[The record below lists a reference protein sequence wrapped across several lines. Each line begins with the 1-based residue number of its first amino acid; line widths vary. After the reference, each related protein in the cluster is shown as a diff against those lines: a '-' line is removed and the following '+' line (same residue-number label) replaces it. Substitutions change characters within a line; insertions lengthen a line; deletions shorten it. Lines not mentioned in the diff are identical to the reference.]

1 MRLSWHCGGILV
13 LPSTKIALIQHH
25 WQLSEHNCQFKVTC
39 LTRSE
44 VALLLLP
51 FAILLHSPSALKLS
65 SITPSV
71 YSGWQLNFWFIYGC
85 SSWSGNAAPAQTFTR
100 TTRRYFE
107 HTHTPSRESVLWGTL
122 TSAEAVRPTEDVLS
136 SFAPSS
142 LRSRKFGRPPAP
154 VKVHHCSQ
162 FSPFVDNGCNHGHF
176 SPEALAIAF

>member
-25 WQLSEHNCQFKVTC
+25 WQLSEHNCQFKVTY
-39 LTRSE
+39 LTRSGVE
-44 VALLLLP
+44 LLLLP

-85 SSWSGNAAPAQTFTR
+85 SSWSGKAAPAQTFTR

-107 HTHTPSRESVLWGTL
+107 HAHTHLPESLFCEEHWPQRRQWGLLKMFWVLL
-122 TSAEAVRPTEDVLS
+122 RPPLCDLVNLAGRPLLWRFTTV
-136 SFAPSS
+136 PSS
-142 LRSRKFGRPPAP
+142 LHLWIMAVTMVTSVLKP
-154 VKVHHCSQ
+154 
-162 FSPFVDNGCNHGHF
+162 
-176 SPEALAIAF
+176 